1 MPFQQY
7 YELCQTPAKQ
17 SSPSEENMT
26 KSITSLKFYGGV
38 DEIGGNKVLLQDRD
52 TRVFFDFGM
61 SFNQRKLFYSPPYL
75 SPKSEKSLQELG
87 ILPKIDGLYKFD
99 KSPARADAVFI
110 SHGHLDHTAYLSFIK
125 REIPVYCGETTK
137 TILQTLGEV
146 RRTDLEFNVADINFQ
161 TFRTGQKIVIDDLEV
176 EPIHVDHSVPGAYG
190 FIIHTSNGAIVYS
203 GDYRD
208 HGAKPEMTR
217 DFVEAAKAS
226 KPTAVVTEA
235 TNMTGASISSE
246 TEVQGKLN
254 RIVSQANGIVLAEF
268 GYSDVD
274 RLNSFFNVAKQNGR
288 CLAVSLRQA
297 CLLNALSNDPH
308 LVVPDLTDP
317 NLLIFRKSKQRYER
331 WERKLMEKFDGQ
343 NKVFDVFDTSKRQCN
358 VILALGFYDFE
369 ELVALEPA
377 AGSCYVLSA
386 SEPFNEEME
395 IDFERL
401 INWLRHYGLPQY
413 HVHVSG
419 HMMPL
424 QLKEALREINGKQVF
439 PVHTEQADLFAG
451 FMRDLKSK
459 VTVVDK
465 CREYLV

>member
-1 MPFQQY
+1 MQEMVKP
-7 YELCQTPAKQ
+7 T
-17 SSPSEENMT
+17 
-26 KSITSLKFYGGV
+26 TSLTFYGGV
-38 DEIGGNKVLLQDRD
+38 DEIGGNKILLQDHD

-61 SFNQRKLFYSPPYL
+61 SFSQKKLFYSPPFL
-75 SPKSEKSLQELG
+75 SPRSERSLQELG
-87 ILPKIDGLYKFD
+87 ILPKIEGLYKFD
-99 KSPARADAVFI
+99 KSEPQADAVFI

-125 REIPVYCGETTK
+125 REIPVYCGETTR

-146 RRTDLEFNVADINFQ
+146 RRADLEFGVKDICFQ
-161 TFRTGQKIVIDDLEV
+161 PFRTGDKIRVGSLEV

-190 FIIHTSNGAIVYS
+190 FVIYTSNGSVVYT
-203 GDYRD
+203 GDFRD

-217 DFVEAAKAS
+217 DFVEAAKEAD
-226 KPTAVVTEA
+226 PVAVVSEA
-235 TNMTGASISSE
+235 TNMTGASVSNE
-246 TEVQGKLN
+246 VEVQNKLN
-254 RIVSQANGIVLAEF
+254 NIISQASGIVLAEF

-274 RLNSFFNVAKQNGR
+274 RLNSFFNVAKKNGR

-297 CLLNALSNDPH
+297 QLLDALRKDKH
-308 LVVPDLTDP
+308 LAVPDLSDP
-317 NLLIFRKSKQRYER
+317 DLLVFRKSKQRYER
-331 WERKLMEKFDGQ
+331 WERALMERFDGEG
-343 NKVFDVFDTSKRQCN
+343 KVFDVFEASKRQCSM
-358 VILALGFYDFE
+358 VLALGFHDFE

-401 INWLRHYGLPQY
+401 LNWLRHYGLPQY

-424 QLKEALREINGKQVF
+424 QLKAALKAMNAKRVF

-451 FMRDLKSK
+451 FMRDLNSQVMLVQKNK
-459 VTVVDK
+459 
-465 CREYLV
+465 EYAL